1 MLEFGMEMENEEIRV
16 LHKDV
21 TNVIPIISPTC
32 HDPANSSRNNP
43 ANSSRVS
50 LKPDFNNIDNSLQS
64 SSSSSSSSIL
74 LTPIDADSKDN
85 DNDSNYQSSKKTSSR
100 RSSKSKSVGLGSE
113 VKNGD
118 KKRRSLKG

>member
-43 ANSSRVS
+43 AKSSRVS

-64 SSSSSSSSIL
+64 SSSSSSIL

-85 DNDSNYQSSKKTSSR
+85 DDNSNYQSSKKTSSR